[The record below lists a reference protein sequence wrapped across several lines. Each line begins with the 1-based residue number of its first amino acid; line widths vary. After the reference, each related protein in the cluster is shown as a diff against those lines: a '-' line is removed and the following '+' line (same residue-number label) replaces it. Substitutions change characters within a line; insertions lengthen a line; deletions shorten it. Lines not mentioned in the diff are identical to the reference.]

1 MSTQTQAADEHVVD
15 TAGRLF
21 AELGY
26 DGTDLEMIA
35 TAVGRESEASS
46 LLKKGKQAIYR
57 AVIGHSYERDLADLM
72 AAMKEKPHD
81 AEGIH
86 YLVDAFLD
94 SVLLHPE
101 VPALWEQ
108 RALKDAADLTFPE
121 EEFPA
126 QLPMLL
132 AGQTWEGVGPD
143 RDLDFLGWTV
153 MWMARGFVH
162 GGLPDRNGVHRR
174 AEDPVALQ
182 RFRDGVHRMVAC
194 FIA

>member
-1 MSTQTQAADEHVVD
+1 VDVRTQTADEHVLE
-15 TAGRLF
+15 TAGKLF

-35 TAVGRESEASS
+35 TAVGRDSEASS

-57 AVIGHSYERDLADLM
+57 AVIGHSYERDIADLM
-72 AAMKEKPHD
+72 TAMKEKPHNV
-81 AEGIH
+81 EGLH
-86 YLVDAFLD
+86 HLVDAFLD

-126 QLPMLL
+126 QLPMLMT
-132 AGQTWEGVGPD
+132 GQTWEGVSPD
-143 RDLDFLGWTV
+143 HDLEFLGWTV
-153 MWMARGFVH
+153 MWMARGFVQ

-174 AEDPVALQ
+174 AEDPASLQ
-182 RFRDGVHRMVAC
+182 RFREGLHKVTGC
-194 FIA
+194 FIS